1 MIYPEDIQLFSIHE
15 FSRACGVSRASLLR
29 MEECGFLTPYRIDP
43 ETGYRYYDAHN
54 AAEVGQFQLL
64 QTLGLS
70 RREITDY
77 YYEKYSNLDFLKQQ
91 RIKLNRMQRVLEE
104 LELRSDPSC
113 QFSFSFLELPDITCY
128 CDTEKFTSLEDSE
141 TFFYKT
147 HMESIGAGFQMDGM
161 EPLFGLSD
169 NEFHMS
175 DNFSAISSKTT
186 ACIPIV
192 APDHQDPHV
201 ITFKATHA
209 FSCLAKGDYSIIPEL
224 CVRFWK
230 EIDQRNLNPAGR
242 ARFIGLVSPYSGKHI
257 QQDKYCYRLL
267 VPISP
272 DQSKQ

>member
-1 MIYPEDIQLFSIHE
+1 MIYPEDIQLFSIRE

-104 LELRSDPSC
+104 LELRNDPSR
-113 QFSFSFLELPDITCY
+113 QFRFSFLELPEITCY
-128 CDTEKFTSLEDSE
+128 CATETITSPEDSE
-141 TFFYKT
+141 TFFYRT
-147 HMESIGAGFQMDGM
+147 HMESIKAGFQMNGM

-169 NEFHMS
+169 NEFRMS
-175 DNFSAISSKTT
+175 DHVSAISSKTT
-186 ACIPIV
+186 ACIPIA
-192 APDHQDPHV
+192 APHDKDPHI
-201 ITFKATHA
+201 ITFQATYA
-209 FSCLAKGDYSIIPEL
+209 FSCLAKGDYSVIPEL
-224 CVRFWK
+224 CMRFWK
-230 EIDQRNLNPAGR
+230 EVDQRKLHPAGR

-257 QQDKYCYRLL
+257 LQDKYCYRLI
-267 VPISP
+267 VPVSP
-272 DQSKQ
+272 DPSKL